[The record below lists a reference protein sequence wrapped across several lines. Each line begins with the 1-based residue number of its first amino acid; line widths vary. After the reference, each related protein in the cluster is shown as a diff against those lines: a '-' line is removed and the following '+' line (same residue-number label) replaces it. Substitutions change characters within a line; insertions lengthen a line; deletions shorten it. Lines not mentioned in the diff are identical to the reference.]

1 MENAKT
7 IILDDVQDREIFK
20 LGRFELIKFTMP
32 DGTVNAVFKD
42 CPFRS
47 RFGDNN
53 DLSKSDILKKLTS
66 EILPEIEEI
75 VGAENVLELE
85 TDLLSLDG
93 SKKHGVMTSK
103 ISLPTFDFYRANRE
117 TFEKYKLD
125 EWWWLA
131 TPDSTSEYYNDNWCV
146 CVAPSGSINYYYYS
160 NYYDG
165 VRPVLRFVSSISV
178 SCDE

>member
-1 MENAKT
+1 MKNTKT
-7 IILDDVQDREIFK
+7 IILDDVRDRETFK
-20 LGRFELIKFTMP
+20 IGRFELIKFTNP
-32 DGTVNAVFKD
+32 DGTVTAVFKD
-42 CPFRS
+42 CPFKS

-66 EILPEIEEI
+66 EILPEIEKI
-75 VGAENVLELE
+75 IGAENALEFE

-103 ISLPTFDFYRANRE
+103 ISLPTFDFYRSNRE
-117 TFEKYKLD
+117 AFEKYKLD

-131 TPDSTSEYYNDNWCV
+131 TPDSTSEYYNDKWCV
-146 CVAPSGSINYYYYS
+146 CVAPSGCIGNNYYC
-160 NYYDG
+160 NNFFG

-178 SCDE
+178 SCEE

>member
-1 MENAKT
+1 MENTKT
-7 IILDDVQDREIFK
+7 VILSDVRDREIFK

-32 DGTVNAVFKD
+32 DGTVMAVFKD
-42 CPFRS
+42 CPFQS

-53 DLSKSDILKKLTS
+53 DLSRSDILKKLTS

-75 VGAENVLELE
+75 VGAENVLEFE

-93 SKKHGVMTSK
+93 SKKHGKMTSK
-103 ISLPTFDFYRANRE
+103 ISLPTFDFYRVNRE

-131 TPDSTSEYYNDNWCV
+131 TPDSTSEYYNDKWCV
-146 CVAPSGSINYYYYS
+146 CVAPSGYFINYDYGINVY
-160 NYYDG
+160 G
-165 VRPVLRFVSSISV
+165 VRPVLRLVSSISV
-178 SCDE
+178 SCEE

>member
-1 MENAKT
+1 MENTKT
-7 IILDDVQDREIFK
+7 IILDEVQDRETFNI
-20 LGRFELIKFTMP
+20 GRFELIKFAMP
-32 DGTVNAVFKD
+32 DGTVKAVFKD
-42 CPFRS
+42 CPFKS

-53 DLSKSDILKKLTS
+53 DLSKSDILKKLES

-75 VGAENVLELE
+75 VGAENVLAFE

-103 ISLPTFDFYRANRE
+103 ISLPTLDFYRANRD

-125 EWWWLA
+125 MWWWLA
-131 TPDSTSEYYNDNWCV
+131 TPDSTSEYYNDKWCV
-146 CVAPSGSINYYYYS
+146 CVAPSGYANDYVNSLNIF
-160 NYYDG
+160 G

>member
-7 IILDDVQDREIFK
+7 IILDDVQDRETFK
-20 LGRFELIKFTMP
+20 IGRFEFIKFAMP
-32 DGTVNAVFKD
+32 DGAVAAVFKD
-42 CPFRS
+42 CSFES

-53 DLSKSDILKKLTS
+53 NLKESSILKKLTS

-75 VGAENVLELE
+75 VGAENVLEFE

-103 ISLPTFDFYRANRE
+103 ISLPTFDFYRTNRE

-125 EWWWLA
+125 DWWWLA
-131 TPDSTSEYYNDNWCV
+131 TPDSTSEYYNDKWCV
-146 CVAPSGSINYYYYS
+146 CVAPSGDIDNYYYC
-160 NYYDG
+160 YDFFG